1 MLKNEK
7 YPLVSVVMAVYNN
20 MEEQVLRQAI
30 ESIMKQDYENIE
42 LLICDDGSTNN
53 TLQQIN
59 EIASLYDNIQVF
71 HYEQNRGAAYARNLC
86 IKHAKGQYIAVMD
99 ADDISEKS
107 RIMKQV
113 IYLQQHT
120 EIGMV
125 GCKAQFFKEKIGD
138 DDEVYRYCQNP
149 KGEDFLMNLPFVHAS
164 CMFRRGVL
172 EKVSGY
178 STQKNRIRVED
189 YDMLLRIYESGYQ
202 GANLSE
208 ILYFIRRNRAQ
219 YKRRKYRY
227 RFNEAQMK
235 FQAFRKLDLMPKG
248 IIYTIK
254 PLVIGGVPPQMLD
267 YLRKIYYN
275 RKSVS

>member
-219 YKRRKYRY
+219 Y
-227 RFNEAQMK
+227 
-235 FQAFRKLDLMPKG
+235 
-248 IIYTIK
+248 
-254 PLVIGGVPPQMLD
+254 
-267 YLRKIYYN
+267 
-275 RKSVS
+275 